1 MKTQGHSE
9 YAPTRRWSD
18 LVRIPL
24 LLILTALSPVVGW
37 VCAAVFVYGIIASV
51 GFELSAAGPRFSF
64 VTMMAIS
71 VGAIVF
77 LALYHW
83 LIAILTHD

>member
-1 MKTQGHSE
+1 MKTRSHAE
-9 YAPTRRWSD
+9 YASTRRWSD

-37 VCAAVFVYGIIASV
+37 ICAAVFVYGIIASV
-51 GFELSAAGPRFSF
+51 SFELSAAGPRFPF

-77 LALYHW
+77 IALYHW
-83 LIAILTHD
+83 LIAVLTHD